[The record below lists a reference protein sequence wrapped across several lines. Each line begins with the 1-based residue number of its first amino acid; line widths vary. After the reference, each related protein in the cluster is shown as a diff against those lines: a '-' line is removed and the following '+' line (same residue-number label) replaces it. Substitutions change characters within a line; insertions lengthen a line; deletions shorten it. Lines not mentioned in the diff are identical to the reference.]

1 LLACFFALGSVAGAA
16 TDMGGTFVPSSGS
29 AGVTFFQTAS
39 PGSSYA
45 APSNGVITQ
54 WSFRADGSP
63 PSLKLKVV
71 RSAGGGNYR
80 VVGESAL
87 TSQVPSQL
95 NTHPTRIP
103 VQTGDV
109 IGLYVALAG
118 PMAYTQGPGNAFFGL
133 MGLAGDPAPGTT
145 DGSIDEGQFP
155 LDVAARLEP
164 DADGDGF
171 GDESQDNCPAAANPD
186 QADFNHD
193 GTGDA
198 CQDSDGDGVLD
209 KPDNCP
215 AAPNSDQ
222 ADFNH
227 DGTGDACQDSDGDR
241 VLDRSDNC
249 PAVANPGQA
258 DSNQDGQG
266 DACDRTAP
274 VFVQASLSP
283 SRWAVDPKGPVETPV
298 LARRAH
304 KGTTFVYYLSEP
316 ARVVVTIERILPGR
330 KVGTACRK
338 PARSNRTR
346 KRCTRFQLFGR
357 YAQQGV
363 TGRNAKPFS
372 GKLGGLRVTPGKYR
386 VGLVATDPAGNAS
399 RVRHLSFTVVAR

>member
-1 LLACFFALGSVAGAA
+1 MRGARIGVGLCGLLACFFALGSVAGAA

-95 NTHPTRIP
+95 NTHLTRIP

-171 GDESQDNCPAAANPD
+171 GDESQDNCPAAANP
-186 QADFNHD
+186 
-193 GTGDA
+193 
-198 CQDSDGDGVLD
+198 
-209 KPDNCP
+209 
-215 AAPNSDQ
+215 DQ

>member
-1 LLACFFALGSVAGAA
+1 MRGARIGVALCGSLACFFALGLEANAA
-16 TDMGGTFVPSSGS
+16 TDMGGTFVPASGS
-29 AGVTFFQTAS
+29 VGVTFFQTTS
-39 PGSSYA
+39 PGASYA

-63 PSLKLKVV
+63 PTLKLKVL

-95 NTHPTRIP
+95 NTHSTRIP

-109 IGLYVALAG
+109 IGLYVEMAAG
-118 PMAYTQGPGNAFFGL
+118 PTAYTQGSGNAFFGL
-133 MGLAGDPAPGTT
+133 SGLAGDPPPGTT
-145 DGSIDEGQFP
+145 DSSLNEGQFP

-171 GDESQDNCPAAANPD
+171 GDESQDNCPAVANPD

-198 CQDSDGDGVLD
+198 CQDSDGD
-209 KPDNCP
+209 
-215 AAPNSDQ
+215 
-222 ADFNH
+222 H
-227 DGTGDACQDSDGDR
+227 

-249 PAVANPGQA
+249 PAIANPGQA

-283 SRWAVDPKGPVETPV
+283 SRWAVDLKGPIETPV

-304 KGTTFVYYLSEP
+304 KGTTFIYYLSEP
-316 ARVVVTIERILPGR
+316 ARVVVTVERTLTGR

-338 PARSNRTR
+338 PARSNRAR

-357 YAQQGV
+357 FAQQGV
-363 TGRNAKPFS
+363 TGRNTRPFS
-372 GKLGGLRVTPGKYR
+372 GKLGGLRLTPGKYR

-399 RVRHLSFTVVAR
+399 RVTHLSFTVVAR